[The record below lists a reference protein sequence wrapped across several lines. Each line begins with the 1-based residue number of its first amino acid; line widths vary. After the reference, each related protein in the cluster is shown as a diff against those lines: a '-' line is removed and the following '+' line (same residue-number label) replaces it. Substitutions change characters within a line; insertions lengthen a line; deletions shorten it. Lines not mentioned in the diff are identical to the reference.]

1 LISSARPAD
10 DRLMD
15 ATVSLPRHV
24 VHRPF
29 PTETVILNLAT
40 GKYHGVNPTG
50 GRMLAV
56 LLERREVRAAAEA
69 LAGDFGRPLGE
80 IAADV
85 CAFCRELAARG
96 LIELS
101 QPEAHG

>member
-1 LISSARPAD
+1 LISSARSAD
-10 DRLMD
+10 DRLMA
-15 ATVSLPRHV
+15 ATVTLPRHV

-29 PTETVILNLAT
+29 PTETVILNLET

-69 LAGDFGRPLGE
+69 LAGEFKRPLGE

-85 CAFCRELAARG
+85 CVFCGELAARG
-96 LIELS
+96 LIDLS
-101 QPEAHG
+101 QPEARG

>member
-1 LISSARPAD
+1 LISSAQPTD
-10 DRLMD
+10 DRVIA
-15 ATVSLPRHV
+15 ATVTLPRHV

-29 PTETVILNLAT
+29 PTETVILNLET
-40 GKYHGVNPTG
+40 GQYHGVNPTG

-56 LLERREVRAAAEA
+56 LLERGEVRSAAEA
-69 LAGDFGRPLGE
+69 LAAEFKRPLDE

-101 QPEAHG
+101 RPEARG

>member
-1 LISSARPAD
+1 MISSARPTD
-10 DRLMD
+10 DRVMD
-15 ATVSLPRHV
+15 ATVTLPRHV

-29 PTETVILNLAT
+29 PTETVILNLET

-56 LLERREVRAAAEA
+56 LLERREVRAAAEV

-80 IAADV
+80 IAVDV

-101 QPEAHG
+101 QPEARG

>member
-1 LISSARPAD
+1 LISTPRPAD
-10 DRLMD
+10 DRVMT
-15 ATVSLPRHV
+15 ATVTLPRHV

-29 PTETVILNLAT
+29 PSETVILNLAT

-56 LLERREVRAAAEA
+56 LLERRQVRTAVEV
-69 LAGDFGRPLGE
+69 LANEFKRPLAE
-80 IAADV
+80 IATDV

-96 LIELS
+96 LIELR
-101 QPEAHG
+101 QPEARG

>member
-1 LISSARPAD
+1 MTASV
-10 DRLMD
+10 
-15 ATVSLPRHV
+15 TLPRHV

-29 PTETVILNLAT
+29 PTETVILNLET

-56 LLERREVRAAAEA
+56 LLDRREVRAAAEV
-69 LAGDFGRPLGE
+69 LANEFKRPLAE

-85 CAFCRELAARG
+85 CAFCRDLSARG
-96 LIELS
+96 LIELH
-101 QPEAHG
+101 QPERRG

>member
-1 LISSARPAD
+1 MISSARPTD
-10 DRLMD
+10 DRVMD
-15 ATVSLPRHV
+15 ATVTLPRHV

-29 PTETVILNLAT
+29 PTETVILNLET

-56 LLERREVRAAAEA
+56 LLERREVRAAAEV

-80 IAADV
+80 IAPDV

-101 QPEAHG
+101 QPEARG